1 MKKIIKKLLI
11 YFMSVTLF
19 LQLTGSVFNIKKVY
33 ALDKISFLGEN
44 VDFYVEE
51 TPFKIAY
58 IAVMEDGQ
66 IYNSEY
72 NKITKK
78 VYMNGH
84 EVIYSIEEGIT
95 INAQN
100 KSNIN
105 NISSVY
111 STTNPWT
118 PVTVVEGY
126 YINFAPFIDSV
137 ASVAAFSLQLH
148 MSLAAVASSQLMG
161 KLVEHSVKEVMN
173 RIADTA
179 YGALI
184 DYLAANASDYF
195 TATFYYDLQRTSG
208 LVDLMGSG
216 VLVTA
221 YRYANYAGRIWIGGR
236 QFSCNTAEYGSW
248 WSSSKPY
255 SIELPGEY
263 M

>member
-1 MKKIIKKLLI
+1 MKKTKNLLI

-19 LQLTGSVFNIKKVY
+19 LQLLGSAFNTKKVY
-33 ALDKISFLGEN
+33 ALDKISVLGEN
-44 VDFYVEE
+44 VNYYVEE

-58 IAVMEDGQ
+58 TAVMEDGQ

-78 VYMNGH
+78 SYINGR
-84 EVIYSIEEGIT
+84 EIIYSIEEGT
-95 INAQN
+95 PINVQY

-105 NISSVY
+105 HISSVY

-137 ASVAAFSLQLH
+137 ASVAAFALQLH
-148 MSLAAVASSQLMG
+148 MSLSAVASSQLMG
-161 KLVEHSVKEVMN
+161 KLVEHSVKEVMD
-173 RIADTA
+173 RTADFA

-184 DYLAANASDYF
+184 DYLGSHASDYF
-195 TATFYYDLQRTSG
+195 TTTFYYDLQRTSG

-236 QFSCNTAEYGSW
+236 QFSCNTAEHGSW

-263 M
+263 I